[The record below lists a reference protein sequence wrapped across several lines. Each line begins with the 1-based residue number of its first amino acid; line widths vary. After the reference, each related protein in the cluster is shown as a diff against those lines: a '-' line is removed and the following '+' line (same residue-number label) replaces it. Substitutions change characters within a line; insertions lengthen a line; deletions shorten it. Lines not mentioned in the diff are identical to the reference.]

1 MTASARRHPQAGRA
15 QPASIR
21 LHEAGSRMAQSADDS
36 PLDGFKPTEIRPI
49 PEEVGELM
57 AGRVRLKGMIS

>member
-1 MTASARRHPQAGRA
+1 
-15 QPASIR
+15 
-21 LHEAGSRMAQSADDS
+21 MAQSADDS